1 MTQLLGVSRDIT
13 DSVALED
20 RLEHAAL
27 HDELTGLP
35 NRRLLQDRITKAL
48 TAKDPKART
57 AVLFCDLD
65 GFKDI
70 NDLHG
75 RTVGDHV
82 LTEVAARL
90 LTTTREG
97 DTVSRLGG
105 DEFVV
110 VLRVKAGEDPTA
122 VAEGVAGRIRSA
134 LAADIPVGDGVHRL
148 TVSIGVAI
156 PAQDGAPDDVLRDA
170 DHAMYQ
176 AKLTG
181 KDRHVVFGTG
191 EPSPP
196 RTR

>member
-1 MTQLLGVSRDIT
+1 
-13 DSVALED
+13 
-20 RLEHAAL
+20 
-27 HDELTGLP
+27 
-35 NRRLLQDRITKAL
+35 
-48 TAKDPKART
+48 
-57 AVLFCDLD
+57 
-65 GFKDI
+65 
-70 NDLHG
+70 
-75 RTVGDHV
+75 
-82 LTEVAARL
+82 
-90 LTTTREG
+90 
-97 DTVSRLGG
+97 
-105 DEFVV
+105 
-110 VLRVKAGEDPTA
+110 